1 MLREAVAS
9 GSELGREAK
18 RIMDAGDLVPDA
30 VMEQMISER
39 VDQPDC
45 RNGFILDGFP
55 RTVAQAEG
63 LDALLAEKGRAID
76 QVIEFQC
83 TEDASVD
90 LMLPR
95 DAGAVRHDNN
105 EENRR
110 KRWET

>member
-30 VMEQMISER
+30 VMVQMISER

-63 LDALLAEKGRAID
+63 LDAMLAEKGLAID
-76 QVIEFQC
+76 HVIEFQVDEGAMVQRRLKRGA
-83 TEDASVD
+83 EDGRSDTNEGKTAQ
-90 LMLPR
+90 PR
-95 DAGAVRHDNN
+95 
-105 EENRR
+105 
-110 KRWET
+110 